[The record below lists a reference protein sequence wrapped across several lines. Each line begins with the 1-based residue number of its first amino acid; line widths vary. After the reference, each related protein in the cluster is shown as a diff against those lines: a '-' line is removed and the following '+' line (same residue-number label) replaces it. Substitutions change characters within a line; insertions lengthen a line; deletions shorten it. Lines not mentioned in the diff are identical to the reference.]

1 MFAYLQREGSLELTF
16 MDKNRI
22 KLDRMR
28 FIYYRLLVF
37 VLGYSTNT
45 WCTKTMIFAKE
56 KYPPA
61 DTNNKET
68 DNFES
73 MYQRLFLFTF
83 L

>member
-1 MFAYLQREGSLELTF
+1 MFAYLQREGSLEVTF
-16 MDKNRI
+16 MDKIRL
-22 KLDRMR
+22 KLDRKS
-28 FIYYRLLVF
+28 FIYYRCPLLVF

-45 WCTKTMIFAKE
+45 WCNKTMIFAKE

-73 MYQRLFLFTF
+73 I
-83 L
+83 